1 MNQKLL
7 PLMVLTV
14 HTSVLDLWKKL
25 TQMVTGQ
32 DTMTKRSNINLLSN
46 RILSVQASLNG
57 LSFCILDTI
66 ENNILLLKDIHFE
79 EQKNP
84 LEIEKLLVAEFET
97 TSLLQQEF
105 KQVNLI
111 HQNNIC
117 TFVPNIFYDENN
129 LVDYLKFNNKIFESD
144 FIATDEIVSKEI
156 MSVYVPFVNINN
168 FFFERFGS
176 FEYHH
181 ASTII
186 VEQLLKV
193 ATPTTNKLYCNVS
206 YTSFELISIKNGV
219 LNFFNSFDFDTKE
232 DFVYYVLFTIEQL
245 QLDAEIID
253 LILLGDIG
261 LDDELYSI
269 LYQYIRNISFGSRNT
284 QFMARDI
291 EQKPKYGYNHFSL
304 LNTF

>member
-1 MNQKLL
+1 
-7 PLMVLTV
+7 
-14 HTSVLDLWKKL
+14 
-25 TQMVTGQ
+25 MVTGQ
-32 DTMTKRSNINLLSN
+32 DTMTKKSNINLLSN

-57 LSFCILDTI
+57 LSFCIVDTV
-66 ENNILLLKDIHFE
+66 ENNILFLKEIYFE

-84 LEIEKLLVAEFET
+84 IEIEKLLITEFDT
-97 TSLLQQEF
+97 TPLLLQEF

-117 TFVPNIFYDENN
+117 TFVPKGLYDENN

-144 FIATDEIVSKEI
+144 FIAADEIVSKEI
-156 MSVYVPFVNINN
+156 ISVYVPFVNINN

-181 ASTII
+181 ASTIV

-193 ATPTTNKLYCNVS
+193 STPTTNKLYCNV
-206 YTSFELISIKNGV
+206 YPTSFELIHVKNGA
-219 LNFFNSFDFDTKE
+219 LNLFNSFEFETKE
-232 DFVYYVLFTIEQL
+232 DFIYYILFTFEQL
-245 QLDAEIID
+245 QLDTETID

-284 QFMARDI
+284 QFIARDI

>member
-1 MNQKLL
+1 
-7 PLMVLTV
+7 
-14 HTSVLDLWKKL
+14 
-25 TQMVTGQ
+25 MVTGQ

-46 RILSVQASLNG
+46 TILSVQASLNG

-66 ENNILLLKDIHFE
+66 ENNILLLKEVHFD

-84 LEIEKLLVAEFET
+84 LEIEKFLVTEFET
-97 TSLLQQEF
+97 TPLLQQEF

-117 TFVPNIFYDENN
+117 TFVPKGLYDENN
-129 LVDYLKFNNKIFESD
+129 LINYLKFNNKIFESD
-144 FIATDEIVSKEI
+144 FIAADEITTKEI

-181 ASTII
+181 ASTIV
-186 VEQLLKV
+186 VEKLLKS
-193 ATPTTNKLYCNVS
+193 ATITTNKLYCNVS
-206 YTSFELISIKNGV
+206 PTSFELIHIKNGA
-219 LNFFNSFDFDTKE
+219 LNLFNSFEFNTKE
-232 DFVYYVLFTIEQL
+232 DFIYYILFTIEQL
-245 QLDAEIID
+245 QLDTEIID
-253 LILLGDIG
+253 LILLGEIA

-284 QFMARDI
+284 QFTARDI

>member
-1 MNQKLL
+1 
-7 PLMVLTV
+7 
-14 HTSVLDLWKKL
+14 
-25 TQMVTGQ
+25 MVTGQ

-46 RILSVQASLNG
+46 KILSVQASLNG

-66 ENNILLLKDIHFE
+66 ENNILFLKELHFD

-84 LEIEKLLVAEFET
+84 LEIEKLLVSEFET
-97 TSLLQQEF
+97 TTLLQQEF

-117 TFVPNIFYDENN
+117 TFVPKGLYDENN
-129 LVDYLKFNNKIFESD
+129 LIDYLKFNNKIFESD
-144 FIATDEIVSKEI
+144 YIVADEVATKEI
-156 MSVYVPFVNINN
+156 MAVYVPFVNINN

-181 ASTII
+181 ASTIV
-186 VEQLLKV
+186 VERLLQL
-193 ATPTTNKLYCNVS
+193 ATTSTNKLYCNVS
-206 YTSFELISIKNGV
+206 PTSFELIHIKNGG
-219 LNFFNSFDFDTKE
+219 LNLFNSFEFDTKE
-232 DFVYYVLFTIEQL
+232 DFIYYILFTIEQL
-245 QLDAEIID
+245 QLDTETID

-269 LYQYIRNISFGSRNT
+269 VYQYIRNISFGSRNT
-284 QFMARDI
+284 QFIARDI

-304 LNTF
+304 LNSL

>member
-1 MNQKLL
+1 
-7 PLMVLTV
+7 
-14 HTSVLDLWKKL
+14 
-25 TQMVTGQ
+25 MVTGQ

-46 RILSVQASLNG
+46 TILSVQASLNG

-66 ENNILLLKDIHFE
+66 ENNILFLKELHFD

-97 TSLLQQEF
+97 TTLLQQEF

-117 TFVPNIFYDENN
+117 TFVPKGLYDENN
-129 LVDYLKFNNKIFESD
+129 LIDYLKFNNKIFESD
-144 FIATDEIVSKEI
+144 YIVADEIATKEI

-168 FFFERFGS
+168 FFFDRFGS

-181 ASTII
+181 ASTI
-186 VEQLLKV
+186 VVKQLLQL
-193 ATPTTNKLYCNVS
+193 ATTNTNKLYCNVS
-206 YTSFELISIKNGV
+206 PTSFELIHIKNGE
-219 LNFFNSFDFDTKE
+219 LNIFNSFEFDTKE
-232 DFVYYVLFTIEQL
+232 DFIYYILFTIEQL
-245 QLDAEIID
+245 QLDTETID

-284 QFMARDI
+284 QFIARDI

-304 LNTF
+304 LNSF